1 MGYAREILRKGV
13 HFGSLIIPA
22 ATVFVPKKEMVLVL
36 AAFALGMLVVDI
48 IRSRNKVFR
57 KFFLGLFGK
66 VLRGKE
72 QEGGMTASTVLVA
85 SAALTVYLFRTEIAV
100 SALVFLSVGDSFAAL
115 VGKKFG
121 RTVLVSGRT
130 LEGSLAA
137 LLSCLLFS
145 MPLLQI
151 SAARGWSLSP
161 AGLAAGAVAATLAE
175 LFEIPLDDNLRI
187 PVLAG
192 MVMELVI
199 PG

>member
-1 MGYAREILRKGV
+1 MGYAKEILRKGV

-22 ATVFVPKKEMVLVL
+22 SAIFLHRKEMVLTL
-36 AAFALGMLVVDI
+36 AALAFGMLIVDI

-72 QEGGMTASTVLVA
+72 QDGGMTASTVLMA
-85 SAALTVYLFRTEIAV
+85 SAALTILLFRTEIAV

-137 LLSCLLFS
+137 LLSCLVVS
-145 MPLLQI
+145 MPLLSI
-151 SAARGWSLSP
+151 SSARGWALSP
-161 AGLAAGAVAATLAE
+161 VALAAGAVAATLAE

-187 PVLAG
+187 PIIAG
-192 MVMELVI
+192 LVMEMVM

>member
-1 MGYAREILRKGV
+1 MGYAKEILRKGV

-22 ATVFVPKKEMVLVL
+22 AAIFLQRMEMVLILTVL
-36 AAFALGMLVVDI
+36 AFGMLIADI

-57 KFFLGLFGK
+57 KFFLGLFGI

-72 QEGGMTASTVLVA
+72 QDGGMTASTVLMA
-85 SAALTVYLFRTEIAV
+85 SAALTILLFRAEIAV

-137 LLSCLLFS
+137 LLSCLLVS
-145 MPLLQI
+145 MPLLSI
-151 SAARGWSLSP
+151 SSARGWALSP
-161 AGLAAGAVAATLAE
+161 AALAAGAVAATLAE
-175 LFEIPLDDNLRI
+175 LFEMPLDDNLRI
-187 PVLAG
+187 PIVAG
-192 MVMELVI
+192 LVMEMVM